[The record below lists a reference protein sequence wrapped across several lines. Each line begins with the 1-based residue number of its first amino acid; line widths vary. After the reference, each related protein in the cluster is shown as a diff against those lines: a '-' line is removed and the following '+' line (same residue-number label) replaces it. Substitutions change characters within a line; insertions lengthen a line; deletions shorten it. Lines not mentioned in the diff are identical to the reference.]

1 MSSFSG
7 RSNNFLLLILMSSYS
22 WKLIY
27 TILPKFGSKNVELFK
42 LKKVAPGET
51 GECKL
56 AEY

>member
-7 RSNNFLLLILMSSYS
+7 RSNTFRLLILMSS

-27 TILPKFGSKNVELFK
+27 TILPKFVSKNVELFK
-42 LKKVAPGET
+42 LKKVAPGGT